1 MVAKERKIIYDVG
14 LKLQH
19 IVKYDNKNLKNKQ
32 YFDLDDCLTAIK
44 GLLGKG
50 DNQSL
55 WPIKNYLIKH
65 ITTI

>member
-55 WPIKNYLIKH
+55 
-65 ITTI
+65 